1 MSDPISSI
9 ISGAADYFG
18 QQSANRTNVKLAREQ
33 MAFQERMSNTA
44 YQRQVTDL
52 QAAGLNPIL
61 GYSHGSTGASTPP
74 GATAHVE
81 NAMGKGVNTAL
92 SSLVQQAQI
101 GLYNAEAAKA
111 NKEGAL
117 AEATIPVKGAEAANL
132 GASATHS
139 LASAGQ
145 ATAQT
150 RLLTEQISETLA
162 RVSNLDADT
171 ALKQI
176 TGERIPIEMALD
188 QAHITE
194 TYARVKDI
202 VAGVQLKGADYRLKE
217 SEIAQYR
224 ALLPLIAKKA
234 FLENIHLSNENII
247 QGPFVGYSEGFWGK
261 SAPYV
266 RDIGGV
272 INSAGSRYLR
282 H

>member
-1 MSDPISSI
+1 MAFPTSAL
-9 ISGAADYFG
+9 ISGAADFFG
-18 QQSANRTNVKLAREQ
+18 QQSANSANIKIAREQ

-52 QAAGLNPIL
+52 KAAGLNPIL

-74 GATAHVE
+74 GASTHVE
-81 NAMGKGVNTAL
+81 SAVGKGVNTAL

-101 GLYNAEAAKA
+101 GLYKAEADKA
-111 NKEGAL
+111 AKEGAL

-150 RLLTEQISETLA
+150 RLIGEQVAETLA
-162 RVSNLDADT
+162 RVTNLDADT

-188 QAHITE
+188 QAHISE
-194 TYARVKDI
+194 TYARVKDL
-202 VAGVQLKGADYRLKE
+202 VAGVQLKNVEYRLKDVE
-217 SEIAQYR
+217 REQLAR
-224 ALLPLIAKKA
+224 LLPLIAKKA
-234 FLENIHLSNENII
+234 FLENVHISNENAI
-247 QGPFVGYSEGFWGK
+247 QGPNVGYAAGFWGQA
-261 SAPYV
+261 APYV

-272 INSAGSRYLR
+272 INSAGSRFLR